1 MPQLYKA
8 QAAGAAFARGAPTQ
22 NPATQQAQAPRNTAT
37 RPLQGNASCG
47 PILRAENAKGVPQPK
62 GAGAI
67 TPIPLAGGYT
77 PAPPD
82 VQALFAARREGV
94 ALTAQDMPSDVVA
107 HVQACWQRVQVAMQP
122 VSQPVVAAWL
132 KKLGQ
137 LVSNPPGAADAAA
150 QCRAIYEVC
159 ADIPAGAWCPQARL
173 AWARQP
179 ARNGYPVGARWPAPA
194 ELRAVLLPFAN
205 TIWRDAHGCKALL
218 GRPTRTP

>member
-1 MPQLYKA
+1 MPQRAQIYLGSMQGGTVQKSTEPQARAYGTHLA
-8 QAAGAAFARGAPTQ
+8 QA
-22 NPATQQAQAPRNTAT
+22 
-37 RPLQGNASCG
+37 
-47 PILRAENAKGVPQPK
+47 K
-62 GAGAI
+62 GAEAI
-67 TPIPLAGGYT
+67 THTPHGGGYT

-82 VQALFAARREGV
+82 IQALFAARREGV
-94 ALTAQDMPSDVVA
+94 ALTAQDVPPNMEA
-107 HVQACWQRVQVAMQP
+107 QVQACWQRVQLAMQP
-122 VSQPVVAAWL
+122 VSQPIVAAWL

-205 TIWRDAHGCKALL
+205 TIWRDAHGCKTLL
-218 GRPTRTP
+218 GLHMRTP

>member
-1 MPQLYKA
+1 MPQRA
-8 QAAGAAFARGAPTQ
+8 QIYLGSVQGGTAQKGTEPQARAYGTRLA
-22 NPATQQAQAPRNTAT
+22 QAQAQA
-37 RPLQGNASCG
+37 QG
-47 PILRAENAKGVPQPK
+47 AE
-62 GAGAI
+62 AI
-67 TPIPLAGGYT
+67 THASHGGGYT

-82 VQALFAARREGV
+82 IQALFAARREGV
-94 ALTAQDMPSDVVA
+94 ALTAQDVPPNMEA
-107 HVQACWQRVQVAMQP
+107 QVQACWQRVQLAMQP
-122 VSQPVVAAWL
+122 VSQPIVAAWL

-159 ADIPAGAWCPQARL
+159 ADMPAGAWCPQARL

-218 GRPTRTP
+218 GLHTRTP

>member
-1 MPQLYKA
+1 MPHPHNAPAHHTTAQRAQIHLGGAQGGPAQNGTEPQVRAYHGARVA
-8 QAAGAAFARGAPTQ
+8 QA
-22 NPATQQAQAPRNTAT
+22 
-37 RPLQGNASCG
+37 
-47 PILRAENAKGVPQPK
+47 E

-67 TPIPLAGGYT
+67 THTPHTRHGGGYT

-82 VQALFAARREGV
+82 MQALFAAKREGV
-94 ALTAQDMPSDVVA
+94 ALTAQDMPPDVEA
-107 HVQACWQRVQVAMQP
+107 QAQACWQRVQLAMQP

-205 TIWRDAHGCKALL
+205 IIWRDAHGCKALL
-218 GRPTRTP
+218 GLHTRTP